1 MIDVVIADQQE
12 LFRLG
17 LGETLSVANG
27 FRIVG
32 QAESSE
38 QVLSTLKLTNPHVL
52 ILSTSFLSV
61 FPKIQRILK
70 RCKTALLVLAED
82 NDEADY
88 MQWLRAHGVVHRSM
102 DRPVLLDAIRR
113 VAQGEL
119 RTKDRNSVMPKDAS
133 KVA

>member
-1 MIDVVIADQQE
+1 MTDIVIADQQE

-17 LGETLSVANG
+17 LGEILSVANG

-88 MQWLRAHGVVHRSM
+88 MQWLRAHGVVHRST
-102 DRPVLLDAIRR
+102 DSPVLLDAIRR
-113 VAQGEL
+113 VTQGEL
-119 RTKDRNSVMPKDAS
+119 RNKDRNSVMGS
-133 KVA
+133 NVA